1 MTTSTAP
8 QGRLSSDAQ
17 AGDPATRTLLLTIAR
32 EILRMREALGWSQ
45 AELAAK
51 AAVSQPTI
59 SRVEHA
65 LAPEIT
71 IGRIRGIFEAM
82 GGRFEFELRPPLLV
96 AGGRQRD
103 AAHARCLA
111 HVRARL
117 ERTGWIVEREV
128 EVVDGRTR
136 GWIDLIA
143 FHPIT
148 ESLLIQ
154 EIKTELGD
162 FGAAERQLGFY
173 ERVGMNAA
181 ARFGWRARSTI
192 GCLLVLA
199 TEANE
204 ARLRENRDSLARSF
218 PLRAGDLRQIIE
230 HPDRLRPLG
239 RRGFALVDPLSRR
252 VEWVRSARIDGRR
265 SPAPY
270 ADYADFMRQ
279 ARKRLG

>member
-1 MTTSTAP
+1 MTTSMAP
-8 QGRLSSDAQ
+8 QRRLSSDTQ
-17 AGDPATRTLLLTIAR
+17 AGDLANRTLLLTVAR
-32 EILRMREALGWSQ
+32 EILRTRMALGWSQ
-45 AELAAK
+45 AELATK
-51 AAVSQPTI
+51 AAVSQSTI

-71 IGRIRGIFEAM
+71 VGRIRGIFEAM
-82 GGRFEFELRPPLLV
+82 GGCIEFELRPPLLV
-96 AGGRQRD
+96 TDGRQRD

-111 HVRARL
+111 HVRGRL
-117 ERTGWIVEREV
+117 ERSGWVVQREV

-136 GWIDLIA
+136 GWIDLVA
-143 FHPIT
+143 FHAIT
-148 ESLLIQ
+148 RSLLIQ
-154 EIKTELGD
+154 EIKTEIAD
-162 FGAAERQLGFY
+162 FGAAERQLGFH

-199 TEANE
+199 TEANDL
-204 ARLRENRDSLARSF
+204 RLRENRDSLAGSF
-218 PLRAGDLRQIIE
+218 PLRASDLRQIIE
-230 HPDRLRPLG
+230 HPDRPRPLG

-252 VEWVRSARIDGRR
+252 VEWVRPARIDGRR

-279 ARKRLG
+279 VRRGVG

>member
-1 MTTSTAP
+1 MTTSLAP
-8 QGRLSSDAQ
+8 QRRLSLDAQ
-17 AGDPATRTLLLTIAR
+17 AGELAARTLLLTIAR
-32 EILRMREALGWSQ
+32 EILGMREALGWSQ

-51 AAVSQPTI
+51 AGVSQSTI

-65 LAPEIT
+65 LASEIT
-71 IGRIRGIFEAM
+71 IDKIQDIFEAM
-82 GGRFEFELRPPLLV
+82 GGRIEFELRPPLLV
-96 AGGRQRD
+96 DGGRQRD

-111 HVRARL
+111 HVRGRL

-128 EVVDGRTR
+128 EVVDGRAR
-136 GWIDLIA
+136 GWIDLAA
-143 FHPIT
+143 FHPTT

-154 EIKTELGD
+154 EIKTELAD

-181 ARFGWRARSTI
+181 ARFGWRARSTV

-204 ARLRENRDSLARSF
+204 VRLRENRDSLARSF
-218 PLRAGDLRQIIE
+218 PLRAGELRQIIE
-230 HPDRLRPLG
+230 HPDQPRPPG

-252 VEWVRSARIDGRR
+252 VDWVRPARIDGRR

-279 ARKRLG
+279 VRKRLR